1 MLEAEGKVFFVSK
14 DVILRHER
22 VLIKQMVLISSEHEL
37 MLGPLDQF
45 PRKGVNIPKF
55 TGHDRVEDESMLAYA
70 MLEKDPLGEKKIS
83 VTGHLHGGR
92 CYLVNTFTLAKSPHL
107 FVLVSDLMSKVQFE
121 GSEESFLEKYDQLVP
136 LELLKDEKNILVR
149 EGLLRSPEADANYI
163 TAKSAF
169 VQFGAAV
176 IASGTRILD
185 DYWEN
190 IAKQQGLTPHH
201 RVFKLSHKLIQ
212 TLKSLKPSLFPV
224 ASRTKT
230 IAQRDG
236 KIFESPYLT
245 VTEQAA
251 PEIRQEYGR
260 EFSQGQ
266 HIGVVVP
273 GQSINGSLELS
284 AQFKVPKYHSKNSF
298 QQAIQYKAL
307 DTPIGMLEQPATSIN
322 YSLPTTGSRSISG
335 VPSSSYINKP
345 GKRLLSNILDTG
357 INTNKSKKSEEHEL
371 ISASNVNVDTNETLN
386 INGWKFESLPL
397 KSPEIPTTSHH
408 SIRGLPFYKKEK
420 LLSRL
425 KKLTPNEVKE
435 IEHLHDSVFLN
446 TGLQN
451 VRKVRLKKWTKYW
464 QYKSGVPVGLRRNEI
479 ELFKNRYLKDILEK
493 TSSFTTLNEATYMDE
508 THITTRV
515 PNANFLGHSNIRSFK
530 PPYVSEPNEMEQ

>member
-1 MLEAEGKVFFVSK
+1 MSEVEGNVFFVSK
-14 DVILRHER
+14 EVILRHER

-37 MLGPLDQF
+37 IQGPLDQF
-45 PRKGVNIPKF
+45 PRKGVNTPQF
-55 TGHDRVEDESMLAYA
+55 AGHDRVKDESMMAYA

-92 CYLVNTFTLAKSPHL
+92 CYLFNTFTLIKSSHL
-107 FVLVSDLMSKVQFE
+107 FVLVSDLINTIQFE
-121 GSEESFLEKYDQLVP
+121 GSEGAFSEKYDQFMP
-136 LELLKDEKNILVR
+136 LELLKDEENFLVK
-149 EGLLRSPEADANYI
+149 EGLLSSPGSDAKYI
-163 TAKSAF
+163 TARSAF

-201 RVFKLSHKLIQ
+201 RVFKLSNKLIQ
-212 TLKSLKPSLFPV
+212 TLKSLKPSLFPTV
-224 ASRTKT
+224 TRAKMITGK
-230 IAQRDG
+230 DG
-236 KIFESPYLT
+236 KFFESPFLT
-245 VTEQAA
+245 VTEQVV

-298 QQAIQYKAL
+298 QQATQYKAL
-307 DTPIGMLEQPATSIN
+307 DTPIGMQQPPTGVN
-322 YSLPTTGSRSISG
+322 YGLSATGSRSISS
-335 VPSSSYINKP
+335 VPSSTHINKP

-357 INTNKSKKSEEHEL
+357 INTIKSKKSEEHEL
-371 ISASNVNVDTNETLN
+371 ISASNGNVSTNETLN

-397 KSPEIPTTSHH
+397 RSSELSATSHH
-408 SIRGLPFYKKEK
+408 SVRGLPFYEKEK
-420 LLSRL
+420 LLNRL
-425 KKLTPNEVKE
+425 KSLTPNQVKE
-435 IEHLHDSVFLN
+435 VEHLHDSVFLN

-464 QYKSGVPVGLRRNEI
+464 QYKSGVPVGLRGNEI
-479 ELFKNRYLKDILEK
+479 ELFKNQYLKDILEQ
-493 TSSFTTLNEATYMDE
+493 TSSVTKLNEATYMDE

-515 PNANFLGHSNIRSFK
+515 PNANFLGNSNIRSFK
-530 PPYVSEPNEMEQ
+530 PPYVSEPN